1 MYVVHMYTYVFA
13 HAYKCYILY
22 ICMYIN
28 VLIYYVCTYAYVRSF
43 LTRVFSKLPTGTEPV
58 RSLFFETPDR
68 YTFFFFKTPYRYG
81 NFSGSCRL
89 AASR

>member
-68 YTFFFFKTPYRYG
+68 YTIFFKTPYRLPVRK
-81 NFSGSCRL
+81 FFRVL
-89 AASR
+89 